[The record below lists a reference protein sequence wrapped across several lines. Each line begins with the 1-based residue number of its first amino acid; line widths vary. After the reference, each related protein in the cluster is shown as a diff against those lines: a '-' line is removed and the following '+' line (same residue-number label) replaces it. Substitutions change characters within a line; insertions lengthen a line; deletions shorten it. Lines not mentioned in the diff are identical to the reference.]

1 MSFQELA
8 VSVSA
13 LFLSCLSLNVYPLE
27 RGNNLRQNNC
37 ELIKNPNI
45 FLKPYSQLS
54 TLRGSVEKKKA
65 RRRRGETQRR
75 VKRKSKKEA
84 KLMKRTLLAWFT
96 VGAHL
101 RPFASGLK
109 PAAESISAMYNDRL
123 SQQHG
128 RWPRRQN
135 DGPVTP
141 PQRRSAGNL

>member
-1 MSFQELA
+1 MNPGGE
-8 VSVSA
+8 
-13 LFLSCLSLNVYPLE
+13 E
-27 RGNNLRQNNC
+27 EGGRG
-37 ELIKNPNI
+37 
-45 FLKPYSQLS
+45 
-54 TLRGSVEKKKA
+54 A
-65 RRRRGETQRR
+65 QRR
-75 VKRKSKKEA
+75 LNGGKKKKEA
-84 KLMKRTLLAWFT
+84 DEKDVISAVA

-128 RWPRRQN
+128 RWPRRRN

>member
-1 MSFQELA
+1 MCGRGEGGGRRK
-8 VSVSA
+8 
-13 LFLSCLSLNVYPLE
+13 E
-27 RGNNLRQNNC
+27 REEAEKRA
-37 ELIKNPNI
+37 E
-45 FLKPYSQLS
+45 
-54 TLRGSVEKKKA
+54 RKKKNKKK
-65 RRRRGETQRR
+65 G
-75 VKRKSKKEA
+75 SKADEKDVISLVA
-84 KLMKRTLLAWFT
+84 

-141 PQRRSAGNL
+141 PQRRNAGNL

>member
-1 MSFQELA
+1 MCGRGEGGA
-8 VSVSA
+8 G
-13 LFLSCLSLNVYPLE
+13 E
-27 RGNNLRQNNC
+27 RRGRRLREEQ
-37 ELIKNPNI
+37 K
-45 FLKPYSQLS
+45 
-54 TLRGSVEKKKA
+54 GKKKTKKK
-65 RRRRGETQRR
+65 G
-75 VKRKSKKEA
+75 SKADEKDVISLVA
-84 KLMKRTLLAWFT
+84 

-141 PQRRSAGNL
+141 PQRRNAGNL

>member
-1 MSFQELA
+1 MHLKDECVCVVGVRGGQEKGEGGGWEK
-8 VSVSA
+8 S
-13 LFLSCLSLNVYPLE
+13 
-27 RGNNLRQNNC
+27 RKGK
-37 ELIKNPNI
+37 KN
-45 FLKPYSQLS
+45 
-54 TLRGSVEKKKA
+54 KKK
-65 RRRRGETQRR
+65 G
-75 VKRKSKKEA
+75 SKADEKDVISLVA
-84 KLMKRTLLAWFT
+84 

-141 PQRRSAGNL
+141 PQRRNAGNL

>member
-1 MSFQELA
+1 MCGRGEGGTG
-8 VSVSA
+8 
-13 LFLSCLSLNVYPLE
+13 E
-27 RGNNLRQNNC
+27 RRGRR
-37 ELIKNPNI
+37 
-45 FLKPYSQLS
+45 
-54 TLRGSVEKKKA
+54 LRGEQKGKKKQKK
-65 RRRRGETQRR
+65 G
-75 VKRKSKKEA
+75 SKADEKDVISLVA
-84 KLMKRTLLAWFT
+84 

-141 PQRRSAGNL
+141 PQRRNAGNL

>member
-1 MSFQELA
+1 MCGRGEGGTG
-8 VSVSA
+8 
-13 LFLSCLSLNVYPLE
+13 E
-27 RGNNLRQNNC
+27 RRGRRLRDEQ
-37 ELIKNPNI
+37 K
-45 FLKPYSQLS
+45 
-54 TLRGSVEKKKA
+54 GKKKQKK
-65 RRRRGETQRR
+65 G
-75 VKRKSKKEA
+75 SKADEKDVISLVA
-84 KLMKRTLLAWFT
+84 

-141 PQRRSAGNL
+141 PQRRNAGNL

>member
-1 MSFQELA
+1 M
-8 VSVSA
+8 
-13 LFLSCLSLNVYPLE
+13 LE
-27 RGNNLRQNNC
+27 GG
-37 ELIKNPNI
+37 I
-45 FLKPYSQLS
+45 
-54 TLRGSVEKKKA
+54 
-65 RRRRGETQRR
+65 R
-75 VKRKSKKEA
+75 VKEKIEA
-84 KLMKRTLLAWFT
+84 DEKDVISLVA

-109 PAAESISAMYNDRL
+109 PAAESISAMCNDRL

>member
-1 MSFQELA
+1 MSVCVCGRGEGGA
-8 VSVSA
+8 G
-13 LFLSCLSLNVYPLE
+13 E
-27 RGNNLRQNNC
+27 RRGRRLREEQKGK
-37 ELIKNPNI
+37 KN
-45 FLKPYSQLS
+45 
-54 TLRGSVEKKKA
+54 KKK
-65 RRRRGETQRR
+65 G
-75 VKRKSKKEA
+75 SKADEKDVISLVA
-84 KLMKRTLLAWFT
+84 

-141 PQRRSAGNL
+141 PQRRNAGNL

>member
-1 MSFQELA
+1 MCGRGEGGG
-8 VSVSA
+8 
-13 LFLSCLSLNVYPLE
+13 E
-27 RGNNLRQNNC
+27 RRGRRLREEQKGK
-37 ELIKNPNI
+37 KN
-45 FLKPYSQLS
+45 
-54 TLRGSVEKKKA
+54 KKK
-65 RRRRGETQRR
+65 G
-75 VKRKSKKEA
+75 SKADEKDVISLVA
-84 KLMKRTLLAWFT
+84 

-141 PQRRSAGNL
+141 PQRRNAGNL

>member
-1 MSFQELA
+1 MVENN
-8 VSVSA
+8 
-13 LFLSCLSLNVYPLE
+13 SLEKLE
-27 RGNNLRQNNC
+27 ER
-37 ELIKNPNI
+37 K
-45 FLKPYSQLS
+45 KPKE
-54 TLRGSVEKKKA
+54 TKADEKDVISLVA
-65 RRRRGETQRR
+65 
-75 VKRKSKKEA
+75 
-84 KLMKRTLLAWFT
+84 

-141 PQRRSAGNL
+141 PQRRNAGNL

>member
-1 MSFQELA
+1 MHLKDECVCVVGVRGGQEKGEGGGWEK
-8 VSVSA
+8 S
-13 LFLSCLSLNVYPLE
+13 
-27 RGNNLRQNNC
+27 R
-37 ELIKNPNI
+37 K
-45 FLKPYSQLS
+45 
-54 TLRGSVEKKKA
+54 EKKNKKKGSKA
-65 RRRRGETQRR
+65 DEKD
-75 VKRKSKKEA
+75 VISLVA
-84 KLMKRTLLAWFT
+84 

-141 PQRRSAGNL
+141 PQRRNAGNL

>member
-1 MSFQELA
+1 MCGRGEGGA
-8 VSVSA
+8 G
-13 LFLSCLSLNVYPLE
+13 E
-27 RGNNLRQNNC
+27 RRGRRLREEQKGK
-37 ELIKNPNI
+37 KN
-45 FLKPYSQLS
+45 
-54 TLRGSVEKKKA
+54 KKK
-65 RRRRGETQRR
+65 G
-75 VKRKSKKEA
+75 SKADEKDVISLVA
-84 KLMKRTLLAWFT
+84 

-141 PQRRSAGNL
+141 PQRRNAGNL

>member
-1 MSFQELA
+1 MHLKDECVCVVGVRGGQEKGEGGGWEK
-8 VSVSA
+8 S
-13 LFLSCLSLNVYPLE
+13 
-27 RGNNLRQNNC
+27 R
-37 ELIKNPNI
+37 K
-45 FLKPYSQLS
+45 
-54 TLRGSVEKKKA
+54 EKKTKKKGSKA
-65 RRRRGETQRR
+65 DEKD
-75 VKRKSKKEA
+75 VISLVA
-84 KLMKRTLLAWFT
+84 

-141 PQRRSAGNL
+141 PQRRNAGNL